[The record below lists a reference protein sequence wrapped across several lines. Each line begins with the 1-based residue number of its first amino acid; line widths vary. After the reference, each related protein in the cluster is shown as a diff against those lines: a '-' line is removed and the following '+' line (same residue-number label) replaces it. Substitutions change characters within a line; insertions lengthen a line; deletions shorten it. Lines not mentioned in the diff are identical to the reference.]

1 MPVEAA
7 TKTEERG
14 GTTASS
20 DMTALSEVS
29 TEAK

>member
-1 MPVEAA
+1 MTVEVAKEA
-7 TKTEERG
+7 DERG